1 MHKNIAIF
9 ASGQGTNAANIIDY
23 FKNTKFKVRVILT
36 NNPNAG
42 VVNIAKDNSI
52 PIIVFNKKLFEDA
65 EKFLKILQAYNL
77 DLLVLAGFLWL
88 IPPFLIKKY
97 KNRIINIHPALLP
110 RYGGK
115 GMYGMRVHEAVK
127 SSGDTKTGITI
138 HFVNE
143 NYDEGNIIFQKEID
157 IDSSDSPEDI
167 AQNIHKLEYKY
178 FPMVIEKILKE
189 D

>member
-1 MHKNIAIF
+1 MQKNIAIF
-9 ASGQGTNAANIIDY
+9 ASGQGTNAANIIYY
-23 FKNTKFKVRVILT
+23 FRNTDIKIRVILS
-36 NNPNAG
+36 NSPNAG
-42 VVNIAKDNSI
+42 VVNIANDNNI
-52 PIIVFNKKLFEDA
+52 PIIIFDKKLFGDS
-65 EKFLKILQAYNL
+65 EKFLDILEGYDL

-88 IPPFLIKKY
+88 IPPFLIEKY

-127 SSGDTKTGITI
+127 SSGDAKTGITI

-143 NYDEGNIIFQKEID
+143 NYDEGDIIFQKEID
-157 IDSSDSPEDI
+157 IDLSDSPVDI

-178 FPMVIEKILKE
+178 FPLIIEKLLKE
-189 D
+189 Y